1 MAKQTFSLDFCGRTI
16 TVETGEIAKQAGGSV
31 IVRYN
36 DTVVLSA
43 ATASKQAKEG
53 IDFFPLTVSFEE
65 KLYSVGKIPGGFL
78 RREGRPSEHATLTAR
93 MIDRPIRPLFADGFR
108 NEVQVVNTVLSV
120 EQECT
125 PEMTAMF
132 GASLAL
138 CVSDIPFNGP
148 IAGVMVGRINEEYI
162 INPTPEQLEISDIN
176 LTVAGTKYA
185 VNMVESGAKEVSEE
199 AMLGAIM
206 FGHEHIKKLVAFQ
219 EEIAAKV
226 GKEKMEVKLYT
237 PDEAIVTEVKD
248 NFEAAIRAAVSIE
261 KKLERYG
268 KIDELTEQ
276 AVALFETKEYEND
289 KAKDKVLKQ
298 VKEICHGIE
307 ADEVRR
313 LIIEDKV
320 RPDGRKIDE
329 IRPLDSQVDI
339 LPRTHGSALFT
350 RGETQVLSV
359 TTLGALND
367 HQIIDDVTEVE
378 EKRFMHHYNFP
389 PYSVGETGRMG
400 NPGRREVGHGALGE
414 RALSQVLPSVEEFP
428 YTIRTVAEV
437 LESNGSSSQASIC
450 AGTMSLMAAG
460 VPIKAPVAGI
470 AMGLIMNED
479 NEKYTV
485 LTDIQGMEDH
495 FGDMD
500 FKVAGT
506 KDGITALQMDIKVT
520 GITEEIF
527 KEALAQAKVA
537 RAQILDNMM
546 QAIDKPRE
554 DVGTYAP
561 KMESFTIDPEKIREV
576 IGPNGKMINKIIE
589 ECNDVSIDI
598 EDDGQVIVYHMDRD
612 SINKAANMIRDIVRV
627 AKVGDIYDAKV
638 VRVEKYGAFV
648 NLFGSTD
655 ALLHISKLR
664 HERVDKVEDVLKL
677 GDIVKVKVTE
687 IDDHGKVNVSAK
699 ALLPKP
705 KEEEKSE
712 PAKEKEEKRKSRFK
726 QEELNPKKDSE

>member
-1 MAKQTFSLDFCGRTI
+1 MSKQIFSLNFCGRTL
-16 TVETGEIAKQAGGSV
+16 TVETGEIAKQAGGSAL
-31 IVRYN
+31 IRYN

-120 EQECT
+120 DQECSA
-125 PEMTAMF
+125 EMSAMF

-148 IAGVMVGRINEEYI
+148 IAGVIVGRINGEYV
-162 INPTPEQLEISDIN
+162 INPTPEQLENESDIH

-185 VNMVESGAKEVSEE
+185 VNMVEAGAKEVDEE

-206 FGHEHIKKLVAFQ
+206 FGHEHIKQLVAFQ
-219 EEIAAKV
+219 EEIAAAV
-226 GKEKMEVKLYT
+226 GKEKMEVTLYT
-237 PDEAIVTEVKD
+237 PDEAIVAEVKEKY
-248 NFEAAIRAAVSIE
+248 EAAIRAAVSIE

-268 KIDELTEQ
+268 KIDELTAE
-276 AVALFETKEYEND
+276 AVAEFETKAYEND
-289 KAKDKVLKQ
+289 KAKDKVIKQ
-298 VKEICHGIE
+298 VKEICHSIE

-313 LIIEDKV
+313 LIIEDKI

-329 IRPLDSQVDI
+329 LRPLDSQVDL
-339 LPRTHGSALFT
+339 LPRAHGSALFT

-359 TTLGALND
+359 TTLGPLND

-400 NPGRREVGHGALGE
+400 NPGRREIGHGALGE
-414 RALSQVLPSVEEFP
+414 RALSQVLPSVEDFP

-470 AMGLIMNED
+470 AMGLIMDEN
-479 NEKYTV
+479 NVNYTV

-520 GITEEIF
+520 GITEGVF
-527 KEALAQAKVA
+527 KEALAQAKKA
-537 RAQILDNMM
+537 RAEILENMM
-546 QAIDKPRE
+546 TAINTPRE
-554 DVGTYAP
+554 DVGKYAP
-561 KMESFTIDPEKIREV
+561 KLTTFTIDPEKIREV

-589 ECNDVSIDI
+589 ECNEVQIDI
-598 EDDGQVIVYHMDRD
+598 EDDGQVIVYHMDRS
-612 SINKAANMIRDIVRV
+612 SINKAVEMIKDIVRV
-627 AKVGDIYDAKV
+627 AKVGDIFEAKV

-655 ALLHISKLR
+655 GLLHISKLR
-664 HERVDKVEDVLKL
+664 HERVEKVEDVLKL
-677 GDIVKVKVTE
+677 GDTVKVKVTE
-687 IDDHGKVNVSAK
+687 IDDHGKINVSAK

-705 KEEEKSE
+705 KEEKTEEKPAESE
-712 PAKEKEEKRKSRFK
+712 EKEPRRKSRFK
-726 QEELNPKKDSE
+726 QEGSEE

>member
-1 MAKQTFSLDFCGRTI
+1 MAKQVFRLDFCGRGL
-16 TVETGEIAKQAGGSV
+16 TVETGEVAKQAGGAV
-31 IVRYN
+31 LVRYD
-36 DTVVLSA
+36 DTVVLST

-53 IDFFPLTVSFEE
+53 IDFFPLTVLFEE

-78 RREGRPSEHATLTAR
+78 RREGRPSEPATLTAR

-120 EQECT
+120 DQDCT

-148 IAGVMVGRINEEYI
+148 IAGVMVGRVDGEYI
-162 INPTPEQLEISDIN
+162 INPTPEQLEKSDIN

-206 FGHEHIKKLVAFQ
+206 FGHEHIKQLVAFQ
-219 EEIAAKV
+219 EEIAAAV

-237 PDEAIVTEVKD
+237 VDEDIDREVRAQ
-248 NFEAAIRAAVSIE
+248 FEQAIRDAVSIE

-268 KIDELTEQ
+268 KIDELTEE
-276 AVALFETKEYEND
+276 AVAVFDAKEYENEAA
-289 KAKDKVLKQ
+289 KAKVLKQ
-298 VKEICHGIE
+298 VKQICHSIE

-320 RPDGRKIDE
+320 RPDGRKVDE

-339 LPRTHGSALFT
+339 LPRAHGSALFT

-359 TTLGALND
+359 TTLGPMND
-367 HQIIDDVTEVE
+367 NQIIDDLTEVE
-378 EKRFMHHYNFP
+378 TKRFMHHYNFP

-400 NPGRREVGHGALGE
+400 SPGRREIGHGALGE
-414 RALSQVLPSVEEFP
+414 RALSQVLPSVEDFP

-437 LESNGSSSQASIC
+437 TESNGSSSQASIC

-470 AMGLIMNED
+470 AMGLIMDEENG
-479 NEKYTV
+479 KYTV

-506 KDGITALQMDIKVT
+506 SKGITALQMDIKVT
-520 GITEEIF
+520 GITREVFE
-527 KEALAQAKVA
+527 EALAQAKVA
-537 RAQILDNMM
+537 RAQILENMM
-546 QAIDKPRE
+546 AAISEPRE

-561 KMESFTIDPEKIREV
+561 KIEQFYIDPEKIREV

-589 ECNDVSIDI
+589 ASDDVKIDI
-598 EDDGQVIVYHMDRD
+598 EDDGHVVIYHMDRAA
-612 SINKAANMIRDIVRV
+612 INHAADMIRDIVRE
-627 AKVGDIYDAKV
+627 AKVGDIYEGKV
-638 VRVEKYGAFV
+638 VRIEKFGAFV
-648 NLFGSTD
+648 NLFPGTD
-655 ALLHISKLR
+655 GLLHISKIN
-664 HERVDKVEDVLKL
+664 HERVNKVEDVLNI
-677 GDIVKVKVTE
+677 GDTVRVKVTE
-687 IDDHGKVNVSAK
+687 IDDRGRVNVSAK
-699 ALLPKP
+699 ALLPRPRTEK
-705 KEEEKSE
+705 KEEDAK
-712 PAKEKEEKRKSRFK
+712 PAAAAEDNKEA
-726 QEELNPKKDSE
+726 

>member
-1 MAKQTFSLDFCGRTI
+1 MSKQTFSLDFCGRTL
-16 TVETGEIAKQAGGSV
+16 TVETGEIAKQAGGSAL
-31 IVRYN
+31 IRYN

-93 MIDRPIRPLFADGFR
+93 MIDRPIRPLFAEGFR
-108 NEVQVVNTVLSV
+108 NEVQVVNTVMSV
-120 EQECT
+120 DQECSA
-125 PEMTAMF
+125 EMAAMF

-138 CVSDIPFNGP
+138 CISDIPFNGP
-148 IAGVMVGRINEEYI
+148 IAGVVVGRINGEYV
-162 INPTPEQLEISDIN
+162 INPTPEQLENESDIH

-185 VNMVESGAKEVSEE
+185 VNMVEAGAKEVSEE

-206 FGHEHIKKLVAFQ
+206 FGHEHIKQLVAFQ
-219 EEIAAKV
+219 EEIIAAV
-226 GKEKMEVKLYT
+226 GKEKMEVTLYT
-237 PDEAIVTEVKD
+237 PDEAIVAEVKEK
-248 NFEAAIRAAVSIE
+248 FEADIRKAVSIE

-276 AVALFETKEYEND
+276 AVALFEAKEYENE
-289 KAKDKVLKQ
+289 KAKEKAIKQ
-298 VKEICHGIE
+298 VKEICHHIE
-307 ADEVRR
+307 ANEVRR
-313 LIIEDKV
+313 LIIEDKI

-329 IRPLDSQVDI
+329 IRPLNSQVDL
-339 LPRTHGSALFT
+339 LPRTHGSAMFT
-350 RGETQVLSV
+350 RGETQVMSV
-359 TTLGALND
+359 TTLGPLND

-400 NPGRREVGHGALGE
+400 SPGRREIGHGALGE
-414 RALSQVLPSVEEFP
+414 RALSQVLPSVEDFP

-470 AMGLIMNED
+470 AMGLIMDENNE
-479 NEKYTV
+479 NYTV

-506 KDGITALQMDIKVT
+506 AEGITALQMDIKVT
-520 GITEEIF
+520 GITEAIF
-527 KEALAQAKVA
+527 KEALAQAKKA
-537 RAQILDNMM
+537 RAEILANMAA
-546 QAIDKPRE
+546 AIAEPRP
-554 DVGTYAP
+554 DVGKYAP
-561 KMESFTIDPEKIREV
+561 KLTTFMIDPDKIREV

-589 ECNDVSIDI
+589 ACDDVQIDI
-598 EDDGQVIVYHMDRD
+598 EDDGQVIVYHMNRD
-612 SINKAANMIRDIVRV
+612 SIDKAVNMIKDIVRV

-638 VRVEKYGAFV
+638 VRIEKYGAFV

-655 ALLHISKLR
+655 GLLHISKLR
-664 HERVDKVEDVLKL
+664 HERVEKVEDVLKL
-677 GDIVKVKVTE
+677 GDTIRVKVTE
-687 IDDHGKVNVSAK
+687 IDDHGKINVSAK

-705 KEEEKSE
+705 KDTDGEHSNEEKKE
-712 PAKEKEEKRKSRFK
+712 PRRKSRFK
-726 QEELNPKKDSE
+726 QEKLKNEE

>member
-1 MAKQTFSLDFCGRTI
+1 MAKQVFRLDFCGRSL
-16 TVETGEIAKQAGGSV
+16 TVETGEVAKQAGGSV
-31 IVRYN
+31 LVRYG
-36 DTVVLSA
+36 DTVVLST

-120 EQECT
+120 DQDYT

-148 IAGVMVGRINEEYI
+148 IAGVIVGRINGEYV
-162 INPTPEQLEISDIN
+162 INPTPEQLEKSDIN

-185 VNMVESGAKEVSEE
+185 VNMVEAGAKEVSEE

-206 FGHEHIKKLVAFQ
+206 FGHEHIKQLVQFQ
-219 EEIAAKV
+219 EEIAAAV
-226 GKEKMEVKLYT
+226 GKEKMEVTLYT
-237 PDEAIVTEVKD
+237 VDEAIDAEVREL
-248 NFEAAIRAAVSIE
+248 FEKPIREAVSIE

-268 KIDELTEQ
+268 KIDELTES
-276 AVALFETKEYEND
+276 AVAHFEAKEYED
-289 KAKDKVLKQ
+289 EASKAKAIKQ

-313 LIIEDKV
+313 LIIEDKI

-339 LPRTHGSALFT
+339 LPRVHGSALFT

-359 TTLGALND
+359 TTLGAMND
-367 HQIIDDVTEVE
+367 NQIIDDLTEVDT
-378 EKRFMHHYNFP
+378 KRFMHHYNFP

-400 NPGRREVGHGALGE
+400 SPGRREIGHGALGE
-414 RALSQVLPSVEEFP
+414 RALAQVLPSVEDFP

-470 AMGLIMNED
+470 AMGLIMDENSG
-479 NEKYTV
+479 NYTV

-506 KDGITALQMDIKVT
+506 STGITALQMDIKVT
-520 GITEEIF
+520 GITKDIF
-527 KEALAQAKVA
+527 EEALAQAKKA
-537 RAQILDNMM
+537 RAQILENMM

-554 DVGTYAP
+554 EVGKYAP
-561 KMESFTIDPEKIREV
+561 KIAQFYIDPEKIREV

-589 ECNDVSIDI
+589 ESDDVKIDI
-598 EDDGQVIVYHMDRD
+598 EDDGHVVIYHMDRKAID
-612 SINKAANMIRDIVRV
+612 HAANMIRDIVRE
-627 AKVGDIYDAKV
+627 AKVGDIYEAKV
-638 VRVEKYGAFV
+638 VRIEKFGAFV
-648 NLFGSTD
+648 NLFPGTD
-655 ALLHISKLR
+655 GLLHISKIN
-664 HERVDKVEDVLKL
+664 HEHLNKVEDALHI
-677 GDIVKVKVTE
+677 GDTVRVKVME
-687 IDDHGKVNVSAK
+687 IDDRGRINVSAK
-699 ALLPKP
+699 ALIPKP
-705 KEEEKSE
+705 RAEK
-712 PAKEKEEKRKSRFK
+712 KEEKNN
-726 QEELNPKKDSE
+726 EEAQDNSLKKEEN

>member
-1 MAKQTFSLDFCGRTI
+1 MAKQEFRLDFCGRGI

-31 IVRYN
+31 LVRYG

-120 EQECT
+120 DQDCST
-125 PEMTAMF
+125 EMAAMF

-148 IAGVMVGRINEEYI
+148 IAGVIVGRINGEYV
-162 INPTPEQLEISDIN
+162 INPTPAQMEESDIH

-185 VNMVESGAKEVSEE
+185 VNMVEAGAKEVSEE

-206 FGHEHIKKLVAFQ
+206 FGHEHIKQLVAFQ
-219 EEIAAKV
+219 EEIAAAV

-237 PDEAIVTEVKD
+237 VDEAIDTEVRKD
-248 NFEAAIRAAVSIE
+248 YEKAIREAVSIE

-268 KIDELTEQ
+268 KIDELTEA
-276 AVALFETKEYEND
+276 AVAQFEAKEYASEAD
-289 KAKDKVLKQ
+289 KNKAIKQ

-329 IRPLDSQVDI
+329 IRPLDSQVDL
-339 LPRTHGSALFT
+339 LPRVHGSAMFT

-359 TTLGALND
+359 TTLGAMND
-367 HQIIDDVTEVE
+367 NQIIDDVTEVE
-378 EKRFMHHYNFP
+378 SKRFMHHYNFP

-400 NPGRREVGHGALGE
+400 SPGRREIGHGALGE
-414 RALSQVLPSVEEFP
+414 RALAQVLPSVEEFP

-470 AMGLIMNED
+470 AMGLIMDESGSN
-479 NEKYTV
+479 YTV

-506 KDGITALQMDIKVT
+506 SEGITALQMDIKVT
-520 GITEEIF
+520 GITEDIF
-527 KEALAQAKVA
+527 REALAQAKVA
-537 RAQILDNMM
+537 RGQILENMLA
-546 QAIDKPRE
+546 AIREPRA
-554 DVGTYAP
+554 DVGKYAP
-561 KMESFTIDPEKIREV
+561 KLEQFYIDPEKIREV

-589 ECNDVSIDI
+589 ECDDVKIDI
-598 EDDGQVIVYHMDRD
+598 EDDGHVIIYHMDRAA
-612 SINKAANMIRDIVRV
+612 INKAADMIRGIVKV
-627 AKVGDIYDAKV
+627 AEVGDIYDAKV
-638 VRVEKYGAFV
+638 VRIEKFGAFV
-648 NLFGSTD
+648 NLFPGTD
-655 ALLHISKLR
+655 GLLHISKIS
-664 HERVDKVEDVLKL
+664 HERVEKVEDVLKI
-677 GDIVKVKVTE
+677 GDTIKVKVME
-687 IDDHGKVNVSAK
+687 IDDRGRVNVSAK
-699 ALLPKP
+699 ALLPRPEHKKQET
-705 KEEEKSE
+705 KEAANAVEEKT
-712 PAKEKEEKRKSRFK
+712 EE
-726 QEELNPKKDSE
+726 

>member
-1 MAKQTFSLDFCGRTI
+1 MAKQVFSLDFCGRGI
-16 TVETGEIAKQAGGSV
+16 TVETGEVAKQAGGSV
-31 IVRYN
+31 LVRYN
-36 DTVVLSA
+36 DTVVLST

-93 MIDRPIRPLFADGFR
+93 MIDRPIRPLFAEGFR

-120 EQECT
+120 EQECS

-148 IAGVMVGRINEEYI
+148 IAGVIVGRVDGEYV
-162 INPTPEQLEISDIN
+162 INPTAEQQEKSDIH

-185 VNMVESGAKEVSEE
+185 VNMVEAGAKEVDEE

-206 FGHEHIKKLVAFQ
+206 FGHEHIKQLVAFQ
-219 EEIAAKV
+219 EEIAAAV
-226 GKEKMEVKLYT
+226 GKEKMEIKLYT
-237 PDEAIVTEVKD
+237 VDESIDAEVRGS
-248 NFEAAIRAAVSIE
+248 FEASIREAVSIE
-261 KKLERYG
+261 KKLERYN
-268 KIDELTEQ
+268 KIDELTQE
-276 AVALFETKEYEND
+276 AVTLFEAKEYATEAD
-289 KAKDKVLKQ
+289 KNKAIKQ
-298 VKEICHGIE
+298 VQQICHGIE

-313 LIIEDKV
+313 LIIEDKI

-339 LPRTHGSALFT
+339 LPRVHGSALFT

-359 TTLGALND
+359 TTLGPMND
-367 HQIIDDVTEVE
+367 NQIIDDVTEVE
-378 EKRFMHHYNFP
+378 SKRFLHHYNFP

-400 NPGRREVGHGALGE
+400 NPGRREIGHGALGE
-414 RALSQVLPSVEEFP
+414 RALAQVLPDEESFP

-470 AMGLIMNED
+470 AMGLIMDEESGN
-479 NEKYTV
+479 YTV

-506 KDGITALQMDIKVT
+506 SEGITALQMDIKVT
-520 GITEEIF
+520 GITEAVF
-527 KEALAQAKVA
+527 KEALAQAKIA
-537 RAQILDNMM
+537 RTQILENMM
-546 QAIDKPRE
+546 QAISEPRE

-561 KMESFTIDPEKIREV
+561 KIEILHIDPEKIREV
-576 IGPNGKMINKIIE
+576 IGTNGKVINQIIADSNE
-589 ECNDVSIDI
+589 VKIDI
-598 EDDGQVIVYHMDRD
+598 DDDGKVVIYHMDRA
-612 SINKAANMIRDIVRV
+612 SINKAADMIRDIVRV
-627 AKVGDIYDAKV
+627 AKVGDVYDAKV
-638 VRVEKYGAFV
+638 VRIEKFGAFV
-648 NLFGSTD
+648 NLFSGTD
-655 ALLHISKLR
+655 GLLHISKIR
-664 HERVDKVEDVLKL
+664 HERVDKVEDVLKI
-677 GDIVKVKVTE
+677 GDTVKVKVME
-687 IDDHGKVNVSAK
+687 IDDRGRVNVSAK

-705 KEEEKSE
+705 K
-712 PAKEKEEKRKSRFK
+712 KEEKKP
-726 QEELNPKKDSE
+726 EEETTAEKATEEPTVETTKVEE